1 MNHTS
6 VQQEVDALLNSWQ
19 VDPLGGKVAF
29 MEYYQWLA
37 AQPGVRMELKSRP
50 GVSHSLRATHENQE
64 RPLFV
69 LVDVVDD
76 EPEAR
81 WLSVC
86 FYADMVRDPEERG
99 DFVPQ
104 GLLGKD
110 ACCLNLEENDTA
122 MRTYILER
130 MQEAAAAA
138 TQTTKG

>member
-6 VQQEVDALLNSWQ
+6 VQQDIDALLRDWQ
-19 VDPLGGKVAF
+19 ADPLGGKVAF
-29 MEYYQWLA
+29 VEYYQWLA
-37 AQPGVRMELKSRP
+37 IQPGVRLELKSRP
-50 GVSHSLRATHENQE
+50 GVSYSLRATHEKQE

-76 EPEAR
+76 EPQAR

-86 FYADMVRDPEERG
+86 FYADMVNDPEERG

-110 ACCLNLEENDTA
+110 ACCLNLEDDDA
-122 MRTYILER
+122 SMRAYILQRIE
-130 MQEAAAAA
+130 EAAEAA
-138 TQTTKG
+138 KG